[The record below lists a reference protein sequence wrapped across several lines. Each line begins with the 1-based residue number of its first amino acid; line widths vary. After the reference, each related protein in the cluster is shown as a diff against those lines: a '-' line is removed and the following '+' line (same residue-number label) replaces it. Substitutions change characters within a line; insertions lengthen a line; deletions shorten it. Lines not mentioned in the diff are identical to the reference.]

1 MQATTNVPV
10 FSFDSFVV
18 LFLDYNC
25 EIRKTVNN
33 INTLL
38 ILLCCKEKAK
48 QQWQ

>member
-1 MQATTNVPV
+1 MQATINVPV

-33 INTLL
+33 INTSL
-38 ILLCCKEKAK
+38 ILLCCKEKGK
-48 QQWQ
+48 QQ

>member
-18 LFLDYNC
+18 LFLDYNY
-25 EIRKTVNN
+25 EIRKTVN

-48 QQWQ
+48 QQ